1 VLLSTSLTQLTTLN
15 LQKLNLWFLSIH
27 LKPMSVL
34 LFVLQLAY
42 MLLVGTFPFN
52 GFLAGFLSSLG
63 FFTLTG
69 AGLFFLVWKVGQSYS
84 H

>member
-1 VLLSTSLTQLTTLN
+1 
-15 LQKLNLWFLSIH
+15 
-27 LKPMSVL
+27 MSVL